1 MQRDRARGFQQEA
14 MFTSA
19 STGLGDLYPK
29 ADPGLQLGHCF
40 IYPLLVS
47 FKLDPLSPIYG
58 NIHLISYPRLQ
69 SCNKLA
75 TEAGSRYCL
84 CHSYSGR
91 AIKVLSLD
99 FLCVEGVWHN
109 T

>member
-40 IYPLLVS
+40 ISVVS
-47 FKLDPLSPIYG
+47 F
-58 NIHLISYPRLQ
+58 
-69 SCNKLA
+69 
-75 TEAGSRYCL
+75 
-84 CHSYSGR
+84 
-91 AIKVLSLD
+91 
-99 FLCVEGVWHN
+99 F
-109 T
+109 